1 LVITEENQSCRN
13 GMSLLKK
20 IKSSTFQVTIVV
32 TLLLSIVGCKKD
44 DDQGPAHH
52 VTVVELSPN
61 THWIQGTT
69 SQLLLSASENE
80 LIFSQENEELSAVT
94 VGDVL
99 VSSIEE
105 NAPTGYMVRI
115 LDKQTVN
122 GQLVFTVQPAMLQ
135 ETFQELRFNFAH
147 DFIRDDTAKASY
159 ELFDFDVQA
168 PEFTPGFVWSSQ
180 GTLGAGANMNVQ
192 LGNYTLESVNMSAN
206 LTGQIT
212 NRLSYTQTA
221 SIESENELYTQPLT
235 PFPVPGTPVVVV
247 PKLRV
252 TLGLKGSLEASVAYN
267 ASMNYTSEHALKYD
281 NSGWHTEGTTNTEGS
296 SDFSGLN
303 TTADIKAYVQPAVEL
318 TLYGYDGLK
327 AGLNSQCYL
336 QLQGATQPT
345 QTCTLKIGV
354 SLTAQADLSLFGFGS
369 PFETDDLFDFNRELY
384 NCDGPPSGTA
394 CAGSGTVTDIDG
406 NEYPTVSVGGKC
418 WMAKNLET
426 TRLNDGTTIETYI
439 AGQADA
445 EEWLA
450 ATTPTTMR
458 WANGNQN
465 TFGSAYNF
473 YAVET
478 GKLCPDG
485 WRVPS
490 YADLLSL
497 YAAVGNSSL
506 PLKSTGNINDGSG
519 LWTPPLP
526 FGPNYEGTNT
536 SGFNAHPSS
545 LVSNGVMVQTFQDAI
560 FWSSTRV
567 SEDEARTMGLWYGSD
582 VIYDETYALT
592 KGYAC
597 RCVQD

>member
-1 LVITEENQSCRN
+1 MKILNATLRSWLVYTLMSMLIISISSCR
-13 GMSLLKK
+13 
-20 IKSSTFQVTIVV
+20 
-32 TLLLSIVGCKKD
+32 KD
-44 DDQGPAHH
+44 EEPKPNDNITRVKLA
-52 VTVVELSPN
+52 PN
-61 THWIQGTT
+61 THWIQGSTAL
-69 SQLLLSASENE
+69 LLLSASEDE
-80 LIFSQENEELSAVT
+80 LVFSAEDAELSTVA

-99 VSSIEE
+99 VSGIEE
-105 NAPTGYMVRI
+105 NAPSGYMVRI
-115 LDKQTVN
+115 LGKQTIN
-122 GQLVFTVQPAMLQ
+122 GQLVFTVQPATLQ
-135 ETFQELRFNFAH
+135 ESFEELRFNFAH
-147 DFIRDDTAKASY
+147 DFIRDDTVKASY
-159 ELFDFDVQA
+159 ELFDFDLQA
-168 PEFTPGFVWSSQ
+168 PAFTPGFVWRSQ
-180 GTLGAGANMNVQ
+180 GTLGAGAEMNIQ
-192 LGNYTLESVNMSAN
+192 LGNYTLESVKMAASI
-206 LTGQIT
+206 TGQIT
-212 NRLSYTQTA
+212 NRLSYTQTLP
-221 SIESENELYTQPLT
+221 IESENQLFSRPLT
-235 PFPVPGTPVVVV
+235 PFPIPGTPVVMV
-247 PKLRV
+247 PKLNV
-252 TLGLKGSLEASVAYN
+252 TLGIKGSLEAAVAYN
-267 ASMNYTSEHALKYD
+267 ASMNYTSEQALKYD
-281 NSGWHTEGTTNTEGS
+281 NTGWHVDGSTNTDGS

-303 TTADIKAYVQPAVEL
+303 TTADIKSYVQPAVEL

-345 QTCTLKIGV
+345 QTCILKVGV
-354 SLTAQADLSLFGFGS
+354 SLSAQADLSLFGFGS

-406 NEYPTVSVGGKC
+406 NEYPTVSIGGKC
-418 WMAKNLET
+418 WMAENLET
-426 TRLNDGTTIETYI
+426 TRLNDGTPIETYI
-439 AGQADA
+439 AGQANA
-445 EEWLA
+445 EEWVA

-519 LWTPPLP
+519 LWSPSPP

-567 SEDEARTMGLWYGSD
+567 SEDEARTMALWYSSD